1 MTTVEHI
8 NIEDLIKKIINNPPS
23 PPKAHNLVF
32 EDFEGVKHIFEFC
45 MEVFTKLSIAKFG
58 NANGKVDISKWT
70 DKTIL
75 LIGEYFA
82 SFGFKFNVIITVPND
97 PNMSIYNSMCHDKI
111 TYNPDTHLSSILYML
126 KQRDS
131 VYIISFD
138 YI

>member
-1 MTTVEHI
+1 MTTTEHI
-8 NIEDLIKKIINNPPS
+8 NIEDLIEKIINNPPA
-23 PPKAHNLVF
+23 PPKSHNLVF

-58 NANGKVDISKWT
+58 NGAGKVDISKWT
-70 DKTIL
+70 DKTIN

-111 TYNPDTHLSSILYML
+111 IYKPNTHLSSIVYML